1 MSSYRGV
8 CMKKKKNL
16 CPEWDLNCCTPAWR
30 SELLPTGLLGSVNR
44 CWLGVAS
51 TPHSNVWG
59 NKIGRISKTKA
70 KIKNP
75 ILFFLIRSR
84 ATCTCKI
91 KPWNASYG
99 LKHYIIL
106 YYIILHYLW
115 PVTQKGYYPT
125 QSSIFSLRT
134 QNYRHPMHSLCI
146 IFY

>member
-1 MSSYRGV
+1 MLPTVLNIRLHYIILYYLNTFFFQ
-8 CMKKKKNL
+8 KKKKNL

-75 ILFFLIRSR
+75 EIFFLIRSR

-91 KPWNASYG
+91 KPWNASYD
-99 LKHYIIL
+99 LKHYITL
-106 YYIILHYLW
+106 HYIILF
-115 PVTQKGYYPT
+115 K
-125 QSSIFSLRT
+125 FFE
-134 QNYRHPMHSLCI
+134 
-146 IFY
+146 IFYLVCNYLVCNFTK